1 MGENLFPLHGP
12 PRRGRRTEK
21 ACGLCRRPR
30 IRWQHLDALPGRDV
44 WRGYQWSGVGF
55 NSFPIEL
62 AFEKRAS
69 WMQTQT

>member
-30 IRWQHLDALPGRDV
+30 IRWQHLDVLPGRDA

-62 AFEKRAS
+62 AFEKKAFLDAN
-69 WMQTQT
+69 